1 MLRCNTGFALS
12 SLSRF
17 ENLSPAPLC
26 AAGFFLPLAAA
37 IALATFSCHYQ
48 DIKFGVVIVSEI
60 VVLKIMDSVYVH
72 LNGAK
77 LASTNEVA
85 EALGKIYAD
94 HPDAT
99 VSIEA
104 DTSSHYEAIGK
115 AIYGSHRVGFVGERV
130 RILVD
135 GKLLET

>member
-1 MLRCNTGFALS
+1 MLFQV
-12 SLSRF
+12 
-17 ENLSPAPLC
+17 SPDLKTFRPRLFVLRA
-26 AAGFFLPLAAA
+26 FFLPLAAG

-48 DIKFGVVIVSEI
+48 DVKIGVATMREI
-60 VVLKIMDSVYVH
+60 IVLKISDDVYVE

-94 HPDAT
+94 NPDVT
-99 VSIEA
+99 ISIEA

-115 AIYGSHRVGFVGERV
+115 AIYGSHRVGFIGEQV

-135 GKLLET
+135 GKLVET

>member
-17 ENLSPAPLC
+17 ENFSPAPLC
-26 AAGFFLPLAAA
+26 AAGFFLSFAAG

-48 DIKFGVVIVSEI
+48 DIKIGVAIMSEI
-60 VVLKIMDSVYVH
+60 IVLKISDDVYVD

-94 HPDAT
+94 NPDAT
-99 VSIEA
+99 ISIEA

-135 GKLLET
+135 GKLVET

>member
-1 MLRCNTGFALS
+1 MR
-12 SLSRF
+12 
-17 ENLSPAPLC
+17 
-26 AAGFFLPLAAA
+26 
-37 IALATFSCHYQ
+37 
-48 DIKFGVVIVSEI
+48 EI
-60 VVLKIMDSVYVH
+60 VVLKITDSVYVDLH
-72 LNGAK
+72 GVK
-77 LASTNEVA
+77 LGSTNEVA

-99 VSIEA
+99 ISIEA

-115 AIYGSHRVGFVGERV
+115 AIYGSHRVGFIGEQV